1 MIFNKLATFSL
12 ILMLSGSP
20 GALANDHNKAHSM
33 IPEDLAAVSPA
44 LKIYYERFLENDLWK
59 NAALSP
65 RDRSFVTISALVA
78 MNQTAA
84 MPEQLRLALDNG
96 VKPSELSEVVM
107 HLALYTGLANANSAA
122 GTLRKVFEDRGI
134 GADQLAPA
142 SPDLIPLNVEA
153 EATRVARVAKNL
165 GPTFQDLQDYT
176 TDVLFKDLWLRPG
189 LAPRDRSLMTVSA
202 LVATGRVAQLTSHI
216 NLGMDNGLTQG
227 QIAGAITHLAF
238 YSGWPN
244 AMSAAPVANEVFGKR
259 SG

>member
-1 MIFNKLATFSL
+1 MTFNTLSALSFILTLTATT
-12 ILMLSGSP
+12 
-20 GALANDHNKAHSM
+20 ALASDQNKAMSM
-33 IPEDLAAVSPA
+33 LPEDLAIVSPA
-44 LKIYYERFLENDLWK
+44 LKTYSERFLENDLWK
-59 NAALSP
+59 NTSLSP

-107 HLALYTGLANANSAA
+107 HLALYTGIANANAAA
-122 GTLRKVFEDRGI
+122 GSLRKVFEERGI
-134 GADQLAPA
+134 AADQMAA
-142 SPDLIPLNVEA
+142 SSPELLPLDAEA
-153 EATRVARVAKNL
+153 EEIRKTRVAKNL

-176 TDVLFKDLWLRPG
+176 TDVLFKDLWLRPD

-216 NLGMDNGLTQG
+216 NLGMDNGLTQQ

-244 AMSAAPVANEVFGKR
+244 AMSAAPVANEVFEKR
-259 SG
+259 GS